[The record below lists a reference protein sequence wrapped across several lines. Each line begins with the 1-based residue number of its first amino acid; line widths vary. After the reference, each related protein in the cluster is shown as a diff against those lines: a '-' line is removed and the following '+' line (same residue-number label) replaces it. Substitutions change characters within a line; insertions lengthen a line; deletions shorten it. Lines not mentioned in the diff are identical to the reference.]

1 MIFIL
6 TIISAVNLQR
16 VFFQAGGPSILIQN
30 SAVAIVG
37 VVVLILL
44 CALLWGLHKWN
55 TNRLKALEKTLQ
67 QKALDLEQSE
77 ERYRQLVEQ
86 ITAVT
91 YVDDVDYFSSTIFI
105 SPQIE
110 KLCGYTPDEW
120 KLDPQLWFNIIHP
133 EDRDRVIH
141 ENTLTNKTKGPFKLD
156 YRIIAKD
163 GKTVW
168 VHDEAVLTEIG
179 GRKVWHGV
187 MYDITE
193 RKQLEETLRYIS
205 NHDVLTGLY
214 NRTYYNEELL
224 RLQKGRH
231 FPVSIIVGDIDDLKY
246 INDRYGHGMGDKL
259 IKQAARLFESVFR
272 QGDVIAR
279 TGGDEFIILLPQT
292 NEATAIQ
299 CTLRIREILKKKVNE
314 QPHLSISFGTATA
327 TRGTS
332 FTKLIK
338 TADDQMY
345 QEKAEKKLRQDM
357 KISSNQISLIP

>member
-6 TIISAVNLQR
+6 TTFSAVNLQR

-30 SAVAIVG
+30 STVAIVG

-44 CALLWGLHKWN
+44 CLLLWGLHKWN
-55 TNRLKALEKTLQ
+55 TNRLKALEKTLK
-67 QKALDLEQSE
+67 QKARDLEQSE

-91 YVDDVDYFSSTIFI
+91 YVDDVDYFRSTIFI

-110 KLCGYTPDEW
+110 KLCGYRPDEW
-120 KLDPQLWFNIIHP
+120 KSDPQLWFNIIHP

-141 ENTLTNKTKGPFKLD
+141 ENTLTNKTKRPFKLD

-231 FPVSIIVGDIDDLKY
+231 FPVSIIVGDIDDLKG
-246 INDRYGHGMGDKL
+246 INDRYGHGVGDRL

-299 CTLRIREILKKKVNE
+299 CTLRIREILNKKANE
-314 QPHLSISFGTATA
+314 QPHLSLSFGTATA

-332 FTKLIK
+332 FTKLMK
-338 TADDQMY
+338 SADDQMY

-357 KISSNQISLIP
+357 QISSNQISLIP

>member
-16 VFFQAGGPSILIQN
+16 IFFQAGGPPILIQN
-30 SAVAIVG
+30 STVAIVG
-37 VVVLILL
+37 VAVLILL
-44 CALLWGLHKWN
+44 CALLWGFYRWN

-67 QKALDLEQSE
+67 QKAIDLEQSE

-91 YVDDVDYFSSTIFI
+91 YVDDVDYFNYTIFI

-163 GKTVW
+163 GKKVW

-187 MYDITE
+187 MYNITE

-246 INDRYGHGMGDKL
+246 INDRYGHGVGDKL

-332 FTKLIK
+332 FTKLMK

-357 KISSNQISLIP
+357 QISSNQISLIP

>member
-6 TIISAVNLQR
+6 ATLSAETMR
-16 VFFQAGGPSILIQN
+16 GIFFQAAGPAIMIQN
-30 SAVAIVG
+30 NTVVLVG
-37 VVVLILL
+37 VVVLSAMCLL
-44 CALLWGLHKWN
+44 VLGLHRWN
-55 TNRLKALEKTLQ
+55 TRRLKTLEKTLQ
-67 QKALDLEQSE
+67 QKATDLEQSE

-91 YVDDVDYFSSTIFI
+91 YIDDVDYFSSTIFI
-105 SPQIE
+105 SPQVE
-110 KLCGYTPDEW
+110 KLSGYTQEEW
-120 KLDPQLWFNIIHP
+120 KLDPQLWINIIHP
-133 EDRDRVIH
+133 EDRDRVIQ
-141 ENTLTNKTKGPFKLD
+141 ENTLTNKSKAPFKTDYRLITKG
-156 YRIIAKD
+156 
-163 GKTVW
+163 GKTIW

-193 RKQLEETLRYIS
+193 RKQLEDTLRYIS

-214 NRTYYNEELL
+214 NRTYYNEELI

-231 FPVSIIVGDIDDLKY
+231 FPVSVIVGDIDDLKS

-279 TGGDEFIILLPQT
+279 TGGDEFIILLPET

-299 CTLRIREILKKKVNE
+299 CTLRIREILRKKNKE
-314 QPHLSISFGTATA
+314 EPHLDISFGTSTA

-332 FTKLIK
+332 FTKLMK
-338 TADDQMY
+338 MADDQMY
-345 QEKAEKKLRQDM
+345 EEKAQKKLNRDLQD
-357 KISSNQISLIP
+357 SSNQISLLP